1 MKVTVDGKVIK
12 MEMELSG
19 GVVSKSGKSKI
30 VYTTGGFV
38 PVEGTDLRVSINI
51 IKPK

>member
-1 MKVTVDGKVIK
+1 MKVTINDKKVS
-12 MEMELSG
+12 MELELTP

-30 VYTTGGFV
+30 VFSTGGFI
-38 PVEGTDLRVSINI
+38 PVEGTDLKVSINI